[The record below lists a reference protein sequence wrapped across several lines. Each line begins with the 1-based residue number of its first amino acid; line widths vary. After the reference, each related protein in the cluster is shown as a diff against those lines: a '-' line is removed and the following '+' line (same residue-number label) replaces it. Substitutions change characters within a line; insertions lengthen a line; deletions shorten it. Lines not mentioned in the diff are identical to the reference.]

1 MITSLD
7 VAVIGA
13 GQAGLA
19 MGYYLSREGLAFAC
33 LDSADRVGQSWR
45 NRYDSLRLFTPSQYD
60 ALPGKP
66 FPAPEDHYPTKDEVA
81 SFLEGYAK
89 QFEIP
94 VQLGVQV
101 QKLTAAPGGYLL
113 NTSRGEIKARAV
125 VVATGAYGVPFVP
138 AFASRL
144 SPRVQQVHSCGYRN
158 PGEIRPGTVLVVG
171 AGNSGLQIASE
182 LARSRR
188 LVLARGTRQVVFPQR
203 LLGRDIFYWFER
215 LKFTD
220 VPAGTIVGRFFQRNE
235 PIVGE
240 APEALARRLGLELR
254 PRLIDTAGSFAAFA
268 DGRRER
274 IDAVVWATGYRP
286 DYSWI
291 DLPTVDDLG
300 HPIHTAGV
308 SILPGLFF
316 LGLRWLTGR
325 GSSLLGWVGHDA
337 ERLLPAIAAHLQR
350 ARRSQD
356 SVHAVV

>member
-1 MITSLD
+1 MSNRLD

-19 MGYYLSREGLAFAC
+19 MGYYLSRVGLAFAC
-33 LDSADRVGQSWR
+33 LDARERVGQSWR
-45 NRYDSLRLFTPSQYD
+45 DRYDSLRLFTPSQYD
-60 ALPGKP
+60 ALPGKS

-89 QFEIP
+89 QFAIP

-101 QKLTAAPGGYLL
+101 QRLTADPGGYLL
-113 NTSRGEIKARAV
+113 NTSRGEIRARAV

-138 AFASRL
+138 AFAGKL
-144 SPRVQQVHSCGYRN
+144 SPHVHQVHSCGYRN
-158 PGEIRPGTVLVVG
+158 PGGLRPGTVLVVG

-188 LVLARGTRQVVFPQR
+188 VVLARGARQVVFPQR

-220 VPAGTIVGRFFQRNE
+220 VPAGSRMGRVFQRNE

-254 PRLIDTAGSFAAFA
+254 PRVIDTDGTFAAFA
-268 DGRRER
+268 DGSRER

-291 DLPTVDDLG
+291 DLPIVGDLG

-308 SILPGLFF
+308 SIVPGLFF

-337 ERLLPAIAAHLQR
+337 ERLLPAIAAHVQR
-350 ARRSQD
+350 ARCSQD
-356 SVHAVV
+356 SLPAVA